1 MAGISDFYR
10 GDSRKYTVTLAT
22 KAGVP
27 ISVHG
32 GTLYLTFKSD
42 TALED
47 TDAEI
52 QVTAVGVEPDPPNP
66 TGVIIISLAPTDT
79 NVAPGTYNY
88 DFQFVSVA
96 GEVKTILPA
105 ADATLT
111 ERKVEI
117 LTDIT
122 RTIP

>member
-10 GDSRKYTVTLAT
+10 GDSRKYTVSIAT
-22 KAGVP
+22 EAGVP
-27 ISVHG
+27 ISVHD

-42 TALED
+42 PALED
-47 TDAEI
+47 LDAEI
-52 QVTAVGVEPDPPNP
+52 QVSVVGVEPDPPNP
-66 TGVIIISLAPTDT
+66 TGIIVISLTPTDT
-79 NVAPGTYNY
+79 SVAPGTYNY
-88 DFQFVSVA
+88 DFQFVSAA

-105 ADATLT
+105 ANATIT
-111 ERKVEI
+111 DRKVEI

>member
-10 GDSRKYTVTLAT
+10 GDSRKYTVTLTTA
-22 KAGVP
+22 AGVP
-27 ISVHG
+27 ISVHD

-42 TALED
+42 TALAD

-52 QVTAVGVEPDPPNP
+52 QVSTVGVEPNPADP
-66 TGVIIISLAPTDT
+66 TGVIIISLTPTNT

-105 ADATLT
+105 VDATIT
-111 ERKVEI
+111 DRKVEI

-122 RTIP
+122 RTTP